1 MKQTIAAVLALALV
15 GGSVA
20 QAAKSTNDANAYK
33 PSKAFDRSRQAGVP
47 RYAGDP
53 APAKQ
58 FGLTEEQYQ
67 RRKDRGLAKP
77 KGPKQEQPP
86 AARMG
91 TRISPTTWRTRN
103 GLLIDEGTTLQRLLS
118 HAKDDMS
125 QPDHGVFAAGSR
137 LIGALDAAFATMKST
152 HDWEIESQQG
162 SRRTVTVEVGPN
174 LGWIGGRTGAALGR
188 PVTSHVQMVMDGDKV
203 LDAYPVRIDRMPKV
217 LAANVNV
224 PVRARPQRAAQAT
237 MTSLLARRGIP
248 QAVAELASDHIA
260 LGMPTDA
267 GRTNDNDYLLARDRS
282 VISYNRGRMSPNWAA
297 WTVTADDAQSLPR
310 PGAFKGNKSLPEGW
324 LRMTERDIKGSG
336 YTRGHLVA
344 AGERGASMEEVKETF
359 TFTNILPQAKN
370 SNSGPWNGL
379 EKYYR
384 GLAKL
389 GATVHVVAGGV
400 YGPKPK
406 LIGRGIPVPE
416 AMWKIVVV
424 VPKGESI
431 DHIGPKTR
439 VIAQLIPNE
448 DHLVGMHDDWG
459 QYRTSVAEI
468 ERQTGFDFFANLPKG
483 IGDALKAK
491 TDSGPTGNPL
501 AIAAAEARARGER
514 LVIEGSGRRSRR

>member
-1 MKQTIAAVLALALV
+1 MKLTRGIAAALA
-15 GGSVA
+15 VA
-20 QAAKSTNDANAYK
+20 LSASTASAARSTNDANAYK

-47 RYAGDP
+47 RYTGGP

-58 FGLTEEQYQ
+58 FGLTDEQYQ

-77 KGPKQEQPP
+77 KAPAPEQPP
-86 AARMG
+86 AARLG
-91 TRISPTTWRTRN
+91 TRVGPTTWRTKH
-103 GLLIDEGTTLQRLLS
+103 GLLIDQGAPLTRILS
-118 HAKDDMS
+118 HAHDDMS
-125 QPDHGVFAAGSR
+125 QPDHGVFAAGTR
-137 LIGALDAAFATMKST
+137 LVGVLDSAFALMKST
-152 HDWEIESQQG
+152 HNWEIEHQQG

-174 LGWIGGRTGAALGR
+174 TGWIGGRTGASIGR
-188 PVTSHVQMVMDGDKV
+188 PVTSHIQMVMDGDQV
-203 LDAYPVRIDRMPKV
+203 LDAYPVRVDRTAKV

-224 PVRARPQRAAQAT
+224 PVRTRPMLAVRGA
-237 MTSLLARRGIP
+237 MSSLLQRKGVVRSVARL
-248 QAVAELASDHIA
+248 AAEHVA

-297 WTVTADDAQSLPR
+297 WTVTAADAKSLPR

-324 LRMTERDIKGSG
+324 LRMTERDIKNSG

-344 AGERGASMEEVKETF
+344 AGERGASMEDVKETF

-370 SNSGPWNGL
+370 ANSGPWNGL

-389 GATVHVVAGGV
+389 GATVHVVAGGI
-400 YGPKPK
+400 YGKNPK

-424 VPKGESI
+424 VPNGQSI
-431 DHIGPKTR
+431 SQIGAKTR
-439 VIAQLIPNE
+439 VIAQIVPNE
-448 DHLVGMHDDWG
+448 DHLVGLHDDWG
-459 QYRTSVAEI
+459 DYRTSVAEI
-468 ERQTGFDFFANLPKG
+468 ERQTGYDFFSNLPKG
-483 IGDALKAK
+483 VGDALKGGIDK
-491 TDSGPTGNPL
+491 GPTGNPL
-501 AIAAAEARARGER
+501 AMAAAEARAQGRR
-514 LVIEGSGRRSRR
+514 LVLPRN